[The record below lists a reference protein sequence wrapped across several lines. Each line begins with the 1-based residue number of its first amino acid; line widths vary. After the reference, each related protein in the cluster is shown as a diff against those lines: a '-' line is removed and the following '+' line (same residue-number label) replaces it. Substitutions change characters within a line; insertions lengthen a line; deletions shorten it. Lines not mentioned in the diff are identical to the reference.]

1 MIIIK
6 KIIDLT
12 KFELIKCNSL
22 IAQNFASNRINTY
35 ESALLYKVKNNI
47 VGFLGISHDNYLNQL
62 CVDFNYRNR
71 GYATKL
77 LSTACDILV
86 DVVYLFVDKN
96 KYTTEKLVNFYKK
109 NGFLIKY
116 ENDIEYK
123 LFKLCI

>member
-6 KIIDLT
+6 KIIDLN

-22 IAQNFASNRINTY
+22 IKQHFTYNRINTY

-62 CVDFNYRNR
+62 CVDYNYRNR
-71 GYATKL
+71 GYAIKL

-86 DVVYLFVDKN
+86 DTVYLFVDKN
-96 KYTTEKLVNFYKK
+96 KYNTEQLVKFYKK
-109 NGFLIKY
+109 NGFEIEY
-116 ENDIEYK
+116 ENDVEYK
-123 LFKLCI
+123 MFK

>member
-6 KIIDLT
+6 KIIDLN

-22 IAQNFASNRINTY
+22 ITQHFASNRINTY

-86 DVVYLFVDKN
+86 DTVYLFVDKN
-96 KYTTEKLVNFYKK
+96 KYNTELLVNFYKK
-109 NGFLIKY
+109 NGFEIEY
-116 ENDIEYK
+116 ENDVEYK
-123 LFKLCI
+123 MFK

>member
-6 KIIDLT
+6 KIIDLNN
-12 KFELIKCNSL
+12 FELIKCNSL
-22 IAQNFASNRINTY
+22 ITQCFSFNRINTY
-35 ESALLYKVKNNI
+35 ELALLYKVKNNI

-86 DVVYLFVDKN
+86 DTVYLFVDKN
-96 KYTTEKLVNFYKK
+96 KYNTELLVNFYKK
-109 NGFLIKY
+109 NGFEIEY
-116 ENDIEYK
+116 ENDVEYK
-123 LFKLCI
+123 MFK

>member
-6 KIIDLT
+6 KIIDLNN
-12 KFELIKCNSL
+12 FELIKCNIL
-22 IAQNFASNRINTY
+22 ITQCFVFNRINTY
-35 ESALLYKVKNNI
+35 ELALLYKVKNNI

-86 DVVYLFVDKN
+86 DTVYLFVDKN
-96 KYTTEKLVNFYKK
+96 KYNTELLVNFYKK
-109 NGFLIKY
+109 NGFEIDY
-116 ENDIEYK
+116 ENDVEYK
-123 LFKLCI
+123 MFK